1 MKDQD
6 TEELRQTLLREIWA
20 GASAGLDAMMADE
33 DAVRRAGPEE
43 LEDIARRYAQAGAQT
58 EKGEEIP

>member
-1 MKDQD
+1 MRDQD

-20 GASAGLDAMMADE
+20 GASAGLGAMMADE

-43 LEDIARRYAQAGAQT
+43 LEDIARRYGH
-58 EKGEEIP
+58 